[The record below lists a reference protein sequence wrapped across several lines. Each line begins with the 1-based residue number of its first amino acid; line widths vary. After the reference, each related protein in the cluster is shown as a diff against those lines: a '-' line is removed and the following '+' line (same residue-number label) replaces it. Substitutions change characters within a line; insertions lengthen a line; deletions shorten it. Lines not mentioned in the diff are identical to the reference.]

1 VDPQAALELILVVAG
16 RESALIDRGNAESF
30 LADTL
35 KAYALNPKTGNARLN
50 LGLAHL
56 YSGNDAEALT
66 AYQSVCSENPTK
78 AELAEMRSD
87 LDSALKV
94 WLTPE
99 RARPIQEVLDAAQ
112 PSS

>member
-1 VDPQAALELILVVAG
+1 
-16 RESALIDRGNAESF
+16 

-66 AYQSVCSENPTK
+66 AYQSVCSEKPRK

-87 LDSALKV
+87 LGATLKV

-99 RARPIQEVLDAAQ
+99 RARPILEVLEAVQ
-112 PSS
+112 PPS